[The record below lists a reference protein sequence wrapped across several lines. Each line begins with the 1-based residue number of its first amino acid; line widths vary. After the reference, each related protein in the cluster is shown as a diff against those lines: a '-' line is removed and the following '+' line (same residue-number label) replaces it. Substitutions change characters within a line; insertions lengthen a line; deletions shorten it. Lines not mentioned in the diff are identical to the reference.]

1 LAGLTLAAVIGTG
14 ISTLAIRQHALT
26 TPTRIEIVPS
36 NPAVFAGGAV
46 QLHARLVGVDAAH
59 APAVDWSVV
68 GPGTVSTDGVYSAP
82 PKSGESAVV
91 VARAGGVS
99 QAVEIAARDAPGD
112 VPLLLVACYE
122 GNMIDVHRLPGLTR
136 SGGVIA
142 PPRAA
147 GIAVDGDR
155 RLALVAADNAV
166 MAVKLDTMATALSAP
181 IRGSRFSGV
190 VKLTGGYFAA
200 TDNNASKG
208 TAGIFFFRVNDE
220 GAPVLSG
227 SIAAGET
234 PEGIVAEPS
243 GRVFYVTNVNSNELL
258 RFSFDATGKARQ
270 TARVATHT
278 RPFGIALDPARKLLF
293 VTDNDTP
300 FLSGKRSSPG
310 LETFSLPT
318 LQRIGTPLRTGSK
331 DALPIGV
338 AVDSAVGRVF
348 VTNEGDADV
357 IAYALPSLRRLAV
370 LPTGRFPWTPRVDQ
384 SAARLYVPSAADD
397 RVDVFD
403 TRTLRRAG
411 PPVATCSYPTN
422 LMVAPKKGR

>member
-1 LAGLTLAAVIGTG
+1 MLAALIGTG
-14 ISTLAIRQHALT
+14 ISTLALRQHALT

-46 QLHARLVGVDAAH
+46 QLRARLVGVDAAH
-59 APAVDWSVV
+59 APAVSWSVV
-68 GPGTVSTDGVYSAP
+68 GPGTVSADGVYTAP
-82 PKSGESAVV
+82 SKSGETALV

-99 QAVEIAARDAPGD
+99 QAVEIAVHAVPGD

-122 GNMIDVHRLPGLTR
+122 GNMVDVHRLPELTR
-136 SGGVIA
+136 SGGLIA

-147 GIAVDGDR
+147 GIAADPVR

-166 MAVKLDTMATALSAP
+166 MAVNLDTMTTALSTP
-181 IRGSRFSGV
+181 TSGSRFSGV
-190 VKLTGGYFAA
+190 VALAGGYFAT

-208 TAGIFFFRVNDE
+208 MPGVFFFRVNDA
-220 GAPVLSG
+220 GVPAVSG
-227 SIAAGET
+227 SVAAGET
-234 PEGIVAEPS
+234 PEGIVAEPG
-243 GRVFYVTNVNSNELL
+243 GRVFYVTNVNSNEVL
-258 RFSFDATGKARQ
+258 RFSFDARGTARQ
-270 TARVATHT
+270 TGRVATRT
-278 RPFGIALDPARKLLF
+278 RPFGIALDPTRKLLF

-310 LETFSLPT
+310 LETFSVPS
-318 LQRIGTPLRTGSK
+318 LQRIGSPLRTGSK

-338 AVDSAVGRVF
+338 AVDMTVGRLF
-348 VTNEGDADV
+348 VTNEGDANV
-357 IAYALPSLRRLAV
+357 IAYALPSLRRLAA

-384 SAARLYVPSAADD
+384 GAARLYVPSAADD

-403 TRTLRRAG
+403 TRTLRPAR

-422 LMVAPKKGR
+422 LMIAPKRSR